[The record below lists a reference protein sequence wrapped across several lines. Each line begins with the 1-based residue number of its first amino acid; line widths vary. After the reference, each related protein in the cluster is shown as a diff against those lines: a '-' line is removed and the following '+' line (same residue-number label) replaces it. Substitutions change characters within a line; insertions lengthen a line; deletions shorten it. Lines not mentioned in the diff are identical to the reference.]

1 MIENKKGIMIFIYV
15 IFLIHFSSFVSANL
29 LTELLSPFESTN
41 FSEIY
46 NSYYSIIDF
55 IIYLILFVGLS
66 QVTIGKRFE
75 ARGGKAIVVA
85 IGLVLAIGL
94 TVSESYMGFNLRSFG
109 PLAAAIFIFMVGFV
123 IFVGIKSAGMESV
136 GASSITLVLTYFSI
150 RSVSPSFF
158 DWMISN
164 KYLSWLHSVILIAV
178 LISVYKIFRIFF
190 LKKEESAEPKSDG
203 LLKNAVSKPIN
214 FIGHLKEEKSELNF
228 IKKKLEKI
236 TNEAGKDSKQIIKDL
251 LEIKKFI
258 HEFGNSDKG
267 RKLISKKIESI
278 IPKERQVHLRIQT
291 LREMVQR
298 ISNFDIRNFEN
309 LQNEYKSLSKSEQN
323 RIEKELKVEWK
334 KLDVEKQM
342 IRLEEAIK
350 KYDQLFTHHLE
361 LLIVS
366 LRSNKIKS
374 AIEQI
379 DETIKYEKNLQT
391 TFRHIEKLEKQ
402 LEFLNENTK
411 CNINISF
418 IQF

>member
-1 MIENKKGIMIFIYV
+1 MIDNKKRTMILISFMF
-15 IFLIHFSSFVSANL
+15 FLGLASFVSADL
-29 LTELLSPFESTN
+29 LTEILSPFETTN
-41 FSEIY
+41 FSDIY
-46 NSYYSIIDF
+46 DSYSSIIDF

-75 ARGGKAIVVA
+75 AKGGKAVVVA

-94 TVSESYMGFNLRSFG
+94 TISESYMGFNLRSFG

-123 IFVGIKSAGMESV
+123 IFIGIKSAGMESI
-136 GASSITLVLTYFSI
+136 GAGSITLVLTYFSI

-190 LKKEESAEPKSDG
+190 LKKEETAESKSDG
-203 LLKNAVSKPIN
+203 LFKNAVSKPIN

-267 RKLISKKIESI
+267 KELISKKVESI
-278 IPKERQVHLRIQT
+278 IPKERQVHLRIKAI
-291 LREMVQR
+291 REMIQR
-298 ISNFDIRNFEN
+298 ISSFEIQNFDN
-309 LQNEYKSLSKSEQN
+309 LQNEYKSLSKSD
-323 RIEKELKVEWK
+323 KTKVEKGLKIQWD

-350 KYDQLFTHHLE
+350 KYDQLFRHHLE

-366 LRSNKIKS
+366 IRSNKTKS

-379 DETIKYEKNLQT
+379 DETIKYEKDLLKTIQQM
-391 TFRHIEKLEKQ
+391 EGLEKR
-402 LEFLNENTK
+402 LERFTK
-411 CNINISF
+411 RNIKEISKV
-418 IQF
+418 

>member
-1 MIENKKGIMIFIYV
+1 MIDNKKRTMILISFMF
-15 IFLIHFSSFVSANL
+15 FLGLASFVSADL
-29 LTELLSPFESTN
+29 LTEILSPFETTN
-41 FSEIY
+41 FSDIY
-46 NSYYSIIDF
+46 DSYSSIIDF

-75 ARGGKAIVVA
+75 AKGGKAVVVA

-94 TVSESYMGFNLRSFG
+94 TISESYMGFNLRSFG

-123 IFVGIKSAGMESV
+123 IFIGIKSAGMESI
-136 GASSITLVLTYFSI
+136 GAGSITLVLTYFSI

-190 LKKEESAEPKSDG
+190 LKKEETAESKSDG
-203 LLKNAVSKPIN
+203 LFKNAVSKPIN
-214 FIGHLKEEKSELNF
+214 FIGHLKEEKNELNF

-267 RKLISKKIESI
+267 KELISKKVESI
-278 IPKERQVHLRIQT
+278 IPKERQVHLRIKAI
-291 LREMVQR
+291 REMIQR
-298 ISNFDIRNFEN
+298 ISSFEIQNFDN
-309 LQNEYKSLSKSEQN
+309 LQNEYKSLSKSD
-323 RIEKELKVEWK
+323 KTKVEKGLKIQWD

-350 KYDQLFTHHLE
+350 KYDQLFRHHLE

-366 LRSNKIKS
+366 IRSNKTKS

-379 DETIKYEKNLQT
+379 DETIKYEKDLLKTIQQM
-391 TFRHIEKLEKQ
+391 EGLEKR
-402 LEFLNENTK
+402 LERFTK
-411 CNINISF
+411 RNIKEISKV
-418 IQF
+418 